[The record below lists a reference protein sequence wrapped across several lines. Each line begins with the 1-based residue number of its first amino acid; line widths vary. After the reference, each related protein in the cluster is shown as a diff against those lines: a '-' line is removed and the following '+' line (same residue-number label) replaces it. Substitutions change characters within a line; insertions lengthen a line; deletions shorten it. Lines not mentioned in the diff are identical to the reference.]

1 MDRALGFEPRGCGFD
16 SCRGRKIKKWAGE
29 DIAKQ
34 FFSERTNGSR
44 NKNHFDGLSASLSEP
59 RRSSR
64 GPDRKRRGCTIIN
77 EYKP

>member
-34 FFSERTNGSR
+34 FFSGRTNEPR
-44 NKNHFDGLSASLSEP
+44 NKSLPKP